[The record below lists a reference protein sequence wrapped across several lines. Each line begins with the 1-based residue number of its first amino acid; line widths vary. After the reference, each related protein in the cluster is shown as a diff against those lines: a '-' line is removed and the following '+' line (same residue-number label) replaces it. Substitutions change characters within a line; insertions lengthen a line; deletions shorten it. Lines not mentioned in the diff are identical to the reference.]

1 MVTGIPVG
9 PDGMPDAGTEAVVN
23 QSAVDVLRRL
33 PGVSDANY
41 RGLMHVAPSLAQ
53 LASLT
58 LTQLEAAMEGR
69 QAAKKLHDW
78 LHAPVPHLASSA

>member
-1 MVTGIPVG
+1 
-9 PDGMPDAGTEAVVN
+9 MPDAGTEAVVN

-41 RGLMHVAPSLAQ
+41 RGLMHAAPSLAD

-58 LTQLEAAMEGR
+58 LAQLEAAMDGR

-78 LHAPVPHLASSA
+78 LHATVPLLAG

>member
-1 MVTGIPVG
+1 MPVG

-23 QSAVDVLRRL
+23 QAAVDVLRRL

-41 RGLMHVAPSLAQ
+41 RGLMHAVPSLAH
-53 LASLT
+53 LAVLSLAE
-58 LTQLEAAMEGR
+58 LETAMDGR

-78 LHAPVPHLASSA
+78 LHAPVPHLAS

>member
-1 MVTGIPVG
+1 
-9 PDGMPDAGTEAVVN
+9 MPDAGAEAVVN

-41 RGLMHVAPSLAQ
+41 RGLMHAASSLAQ
-53 LASLT
+53 LASFSLA
-58 LTQLEAAMEGR
+58 QLEAAMEGR

-78 LHAPVPHLASSA
+78 LHAPVPHFAS